1 MLKLTSVRMERAAKS
16 LAKLKLDDSISQEDL
31 ACAAW
36 PVAVGRRIAV
46 HAAAKSVVRGRL
58 IVEVDDAVWQKQL
71 FHLRF
76 QILAKLRE
84 TVDERIVNDIEFR
97 ISIRRRPP
105 QPAQSLN
112 QSKPSDEADG
122 IGDPVMRILYKQAR
136 KKASA

>member
-1 MLKLTSVRMERAAKS
+1 MERAAKS
-16 LAKLKLDDSISQEDL
+16 LAKLKLDDAISQEEL
-31 ACAAW
+31 ARAAW
-36 PVAVGRRIAV
+36 PMVVGDRIAR

-84 TVDERIVNDIEFR
+84 AVNDGAVNDIEFR
-97 ISIRRRPP
+97 IATPRRPP
-105 QPAQSLN
+105 QPAHALN
-112 QSKPSDEADG
+112 PAKPLDEADG
-122 IGDPVMRILYKQAR
+122 IADPVLRILYKQAR